1 MIASLKGVLTS
12 IGKSDIILEVN
23 GIGYLLNVSSKL
35 ISSLGDI
42 GSNLSLFTDLQIKD
56 DKIVIYGFVNSSEQ
70 SFFKLLQSVQG
81 VGPRAALSLLSTLS
95 VDEVVLAISSGDKTM
110 LSRAEGIGPKVAGRI
125 ASELLDKVSVFNI
138 SNSIRNTDNKFNKN
152 EQDKL
157 NFQENDY
164 DGNIS
169 MIVEDIISALINLGY
184 GRSEVFSVVMK
195 IKNDFSH
202 KKQNKLFTV
211 NANKPFSSQRIIKV
225 NEMNEDIDVNDRLVN
240 PDLIDHKDNLDLS
253 LRPKNLKEFIGQP
266 QVQTNLSTFIYAANS
281 RDEAMDHT
289 LLFGP
294 PGLGKTTLAQIIAFE
309 LGVGFKSTSGPI
321 INKAGDLAALLTN
334 LQPRDVLFIDEIH
347 RLSPTIE
354 EILYPAM
361 EDFQLDLMIGEGPS
375 ARSIKI
381 DLPPFTLVGA
391 TTRSGLLT
399 TPLRDRFGIQI
410 RMEFYNASDLV
421 NILLKLAEKLKVN
434 VEKKGA
440 YEIAKRSRGTPRVAG
455 RLLRRVRDILSVS
468 NEKVIDENFADR
480 ALIQLDVDKSGL
492 DAIDRK
498 YLNVIIEKY
507 QGGPVGL
514 DTLSA
519 VLSEQKDMIEEVIEP
534 YLLQRGLIQRS
545 SRGRFVSSAGWRH
558 LGLVPPKHAQEQS
571 DMMDAQGE

>member
-42 GSNLSLFTDLQIKD
+42 GSNLSLYTELQIKD

-125 ASELLDKVSVFNI
+125 ASELLEKVSVFNI
-138 SNSIRNTDNKFNKN
+138 SNSISNTDNKFNKN

-211 NANKPFSSQRIIKV
+211 NTIVPIA
-225 NEMNEDIDVNDRLVN
+225 
-240 PDLIDHKDNLDLS
+240 
-253 LRPKNLKEFIGQP
+253 LKE
-266 QVQTNLSTFIYAANS
+266 LS
-281 RDEAMDHT
+281 R
-289 LLFGP
+289 
-294 PGLGKTTLAQIIAFE
+294 
-309 LGVGFKSTSGPI
+309 
-321 INKAGDLAALLTN
+321 
-334 LQPRDVLFIDEIH
+334 
-347 RLSPTIE
+347 
-354 EILYPAM
+354 
-361 EDFQLDLMIGEGPS
+361 
-375 ARSIKI
+375 
-381 DLPPFTLVGA
+381 
-391 TTRSGLLT
+391 
-399 TPLRDRFGIQI
+399 
-410 RMEFYNASDLV
+410 
-421 NILLKLAEKLKVN
+421 
-434 VEKKGA
+434 
-440 YEIAKRSRGTPRVAG
+440 
-455 RLLRRVRDILSVS
+455 
-468 NEKVIDENFADR
+468 
-480 ALIQLDVDKSGL
+480 
-492 DAIDRK
+492 
-498 YLNVIIEKY
+498 
-507 QGGPVGL
+507 
-514 DTLSA
+514 
-519 VLSEQKDMIEEVIEP
+519 
-534 YLLQRGLIQRS
+534 
-545 SRGRFVSSAGWRH
+545 
-558 LGLVPPKHAQEQS
+558 
-571 DMMDAQGE
+571 

>member
-56 DKIVIYGFVNSSEQ
+56 DKIVIYGFVDSSEQ

-138 SNSIRNTDNKFNKN
+138 SNSIRNTDNKFNNN

-211 NANKPFSSQRIIKV
+211 NTIVPIA
-225 NEMNEDIDVNDRLVN
+225 
-240 PDLIDHKDNLDLS
+240 
-253 LRPKNLKEFIGQP
+253 LKE
-266 QVQTNLSTFIYAANS
+266 LS
-281 RDEAMDHT
+281 R
-289 LLFGP
+289 
-294 PGLGKTTLAQIIAFE
+294 
-309 LGVGFKSTSGPI
+309 
-321 INKAGDLAALLTN
+321 
-334 LQPRDVLFIDEIH
+334 
-347 RLSPTIE
+347 
-354 EILYPAM
+354 
-361 EDFQLDLMIGEGPS
+361 
-375 ARSIKI
+375 
-381 DLPPFTLVGA
+381 
-391 TTRSGLLT
+391 
-399 TPLRDRFGIQI
+399 
-410 RMEFYNASDLV
+410 
-421 NILLKLAEKLKVN
+421 
-434 VEKKGA
+434 
-440 YEIAKRSRGTPRVAG
+440 
-455 RLLRRVRDILSVS
+455 
-468 NEKVIDENFADR
+468 
-480 ALIQLDVDKSGL
+480 
-492 DAIDRK
+492 
-498 YLNVIIEKY
+498 
-507 QGGPVGL
+507 
-514 DTLSA
+514 
-519 VLSEQKDMIEEVIEP
+519 
-534 YLLQRGLIQRS
+534 
-545 SRGRFVSSAGWRH
+545 
-558 LGLVPPKHAQEQS
+558 
-571 DMMDAQGE
+571 

>member
-56 DKIVIYGFVNSSEQ
+56 DKIVIYGFVDSSEQ

-138 SNSIRNTDNKFNKN
+138 SNSIRNIDNKSNNN

-164 DGNIS
+164 NGNVS

-211 NANKPFSSQRIIKV
+211 NTIVPIA
-225 NEMNEDIDVNDRLVN
+225 
-240 PDLIDHKDNLDLS
+240 
-253 LRPKNLKEFIGQP
+253 LKE
-266 QVQTNLSTFIYAANS
+266 LS
-281 RDEAMDHT
+281 R
-289 LLFGP
+289 
-294 PGLGKTTLAQIIAFE
+294 
-309 LGVGFKSTSGPI
+309 
-321 INKAGDLAALLTN
+321 
-334 LQPRDVLFIDEIH
+334 
-347 RLSPTIE
+347 
-354 EILYPAM
+354 
-361 EDFQLDLMIGEGPS
+361 
-375 ARSIKI
+375 
-381 DLPPFTLVGA
+381 
-391 TTRSGLLT
+391 
-399 TPLRDRFGIQI
+399 
-410 RMEFYNASDLV
+410 
-421 NILLKLAEKLKVN
+421 
-434 VEKKGA
+434 
-440 YEIAKRSRGTPRVAG
+440 
-455 RLLRRVRDILSVS
+455 
-468 NEKVIDENFADR
+468 
-480 ALIQLDVDKSGL
+480 
-492 DAIDRK
+492 
-498 YLNVIIEKY
+498 
-507 QGGPVGL
+507 
-514 DTLSA
+514 
-519 VLSEQKDMIEEVIEP
+519 
-534 YLLQRGLIQRS
+534 
-545 SRGRFVSSAGWRH
+545 
-558 LGLVPPKHAQEQS
+558 
-571 DMMDAQGE
+571 